1 MGWFLQ
7 WIHVILRRHFWFWI
21 LVVVVVV
28 VVGIVSISVVATG
41 IVVYILDLSNVNFDE
56 VIF

>member
-1 MGWFLQ
+1 M
-7 WIHVILRRHFWFWI
+7 ILRRHFWFWI
-21 LVVVVVV
+21 LVVVV

>member
-28 VVGIVSISVVATG
+28 VGIVSISVVATG
-41 IVVYILDLSNVNFDE
+41 IVVYISDLSNVNFDE